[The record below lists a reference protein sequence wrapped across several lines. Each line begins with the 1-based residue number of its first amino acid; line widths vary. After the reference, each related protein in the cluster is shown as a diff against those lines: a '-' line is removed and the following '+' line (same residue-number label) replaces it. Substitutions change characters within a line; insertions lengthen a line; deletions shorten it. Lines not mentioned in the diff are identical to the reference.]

1 MEDMI
6 NLEHIFKSFNKRPVL
21 HDVTLSIGQ
30 KETIALLGSNGSGKS
45 TLLRIICGL
54 MTPSS
59 GTVNKK
65 HGKEIRISYVPERF
79 PKLRLTPKEYLLS
92 MGRIQGLNKE
102 FLNIRVMELIEQF
115 GLIEVAGARM
125 NHFSKGMLQKVN
137 IMQALLTQPDLLVL
151 DEPLSGLDVESQQ
164 ELRGVLQG
172 LKRQN
177 ISMILT
183 SHESFLLEELVDRT
197 IYLEQGRLVSNTIQ
211 IQKPYT
217 EIHFKLLSDGVTFD
231 MNPISNVAK
240 LEKVEGAYHIYVEY
254 ESSDEILLK
263 ILNGGGSVVSVTP
276 TEQRDWLASELL
288 SVDGR
293 K

>member
-1 MEDMI
+1 MI
-6 NLEHIFKSFNKRPVL
+6 KLEHIFKSFNKRQVL

-92 MGRIQGLNKE
+92 MGRFQGLNKD
-102 FLNIRVMELIEQF
+102 FLNIRVMALIEQF
-115 GLIEVAGARM
+115 GLIEASDERM

-164 ELRGVLQG
+164 DLRGVLQG

-177 ISMILT
+177 ISMVLT
-183 SHESFLLEELVDRT
+183 SHESLLLEELVDRA
-197 IYLEQGRLVSNTIQ
+197 ICLEQGRLTSNTIQ

-217 EIHFKLLSDGVTFD
+217 EIHFKLLSAGVAFD
-231 MNPISNVAK
+231 VKSIGSVAK
-240 LEKVEGAYHIYVEY
+240 MEKVEGTYSIYVEH
-254 ESSDEILLK
+254 ESSDEVLLN
-263 ILNGGGSVVSVTP
+263 ILNGGGSVVSVTS
-276 TEQRDWLASELL
+276 TEQRPSELL
-288 SVDGR
+288 SVDGEET

>member
-6 NLEHIFKSFNKRPVL
+6 KLEHIFKVYDKRSVL
-21 HDVTLSIGQ
+21 RDVTLSIGQ

-54 MTPSS
+54 LRPSS
-59 GTVNKK
+59 GKINKK
-65 HGKEIRISYVPERF
+65 DGKETRISYVPERF

-92 MGRIQGLNKE
+92 MGRIQGLNKD
-102 FLNIRVMELIEQF
+102 FLNSRVMALIEQF
-115 GLIEVAGARM
+115 GLIEASDERM

-164 ELRGVLQG
+164 DLRGVLQG

-177 ISMILT
+177 ISMVLT
-183 SHESFLLEELVDRT
+183 SHESLLLEELVDRA
-197 IYLEQGRLVSNTIQ
+197 ICLEQGRLTSNTIQ

-217 EIHFKLLSDGVTFD
+217 EIHFKLLSDGVAFD
-231 MNPISNVAK
+231 VNSIGSVAK
-240 LEKVEGAYHIYVEY
+240 MEKVEGTYSIYVEH
-254 ESSDEILLK
+254 ESSDEVLLN
-263 ILNGGGSVVSVTP
+263 ILNGGGSVVSVTS
-276 TEQRDWLASELL
+276 TEQRPSELL
-288 SVDGR
+288 SVDGEET